1 MMRGGVRRF
10 LLENELTQFL
20 ASPYTQ
26 IVAWLCTVL
35 PVAIILIKRSRAQGE
50 TQPEIEKNRLT
61 VRTEA
66 ASNARFEV
74 FSCIEAPEE
83 NGSSMLSFVTVTFFA
98 SAFSILLASYL
109 AEISQILSITVFLV
123 MLIAMARYVVPFAF
137 KLAKTILV
145 IFDLEPS
152 DPKVFYKGFL
162 LGGDDLVVSAHA
174 DETSAD
180 RWRAQVVFFM
190 SSSKAEDAN
199 VTIHW
204 IANTGEMH
212 GSEAE
217 ALGEGKP
224 IAEAIAARYG
234 IRWTTTSYKLNRL
247 GRILKRKQ
255 ES

>member
-1 MMRGGVRRF
+1 MRSGVER
-10 LLENELTQFL
+10 LPLENELTQFL

-35 PVAIILIKRSRAQGE
+35 PVAIISIKRSRAQVE
-50 TQPEIEKNRLT
+50 TRSKIEPNRLI

-66 ASNARFEV
+66 VSNARFEV
-74 FSCIEAPEE
+74 FSCTETPEE
-83 NGSSMLSFVTVTFFA
+83 NGSSMLSFVMVTFVA
-98 SAFSILLASYL
+98 SAFSIILASYL
-109 AEISQILSITVFLV
+109 ANLSQILSIIVFLV
-123 MLIAMARYVVPFAF
+123 TLIAMVRYVVPFAF
-137 KLAKTILV
+137 KLAKTTLI
-145 IFDLEPS
+145 IFDLEPN
-152 DPKVFYKGFL
+152 DPRVFYKGFL

-180 RWRAQVVFFM
+180 RWRTQIVFFK
-190 SSSKAEDAN
+190 SSSKTDDAN
-199 VTIHW
+199 VATLW
-204 IANTGEMH
+204 VAKTGEMH

-247 GRILKRKQ
+247 GRLLKRRK